1 MELLPAGPDHPAVVA
16 GWPTSAAEVALWC
29 GRDEFPVSARTVA
42 AWQQEEGIRAF
53 VLVEGEHAL
62 AYGELWLDDEEDEAE
77 LARLVVAPEARGRGV
92 GRALV
97 RALLAGAV
105 DAGFDDVFLRV
116 RPENT
121 PALRCYH
128 AAGFRPVA
136 PGLAREWNAAQPV
149 DYVWLRAGE

>member
-1 MELLPAGPDHPAVVA
+1 MDLLPTGPDHPGVVA
-16 GWPTSAAEVALWC
+16 GWPTSATEVAQWC

-42 AWQQEEGIRAF
+42 AWQQEDGVRAF
-53 VLVEGEHAL
+53 VLVEGGRPI

-77 LARLVVAPEARGRGV
+77 LARLLVAPEDRGRGV

-97 RALLAGAV
+97 RALLAGALE
-105 DAGFDDVFLRV
+105 AGFDDVFLRV
-116 RPENT
+116 HPDNT

-136 PGLAREWNAAQPV
+136 ADLAREWNAAQPV
-149 DYVWLRAGE
+149 DYVWLRAEE